1 MSQDYDVKKEAR
13 KHYLSYFKGWFILL
27 GILAVVCG
35 VMIGGKMLKGKV
47 ARTNDEA
54 PDERVYDH
62 AEVLS
67 DSEEEKLRKLIK
79 KSEAEIQADI
89 VLVTID
95 QPVEGSEARQKYG
108 YRSDDWD
115 QNMQDLADDFYDE
128 NMFGYDEEEYSGVLL
143 LMNWYSDSDGSQRGA
158 KISTLGNVY
167 EKIDDRGI
175 DRIVDAVANVI
186 VSGGSPY
193 RAYKAYVNEVVDLMD
208 IRLNIAPMWIFV
220 VAALIIPAIV
230 ALIFV
235 TSKAIGS
242 QGKVTTSVNTYVSE
256 NSRNNTTDDSFIRKS
271 VTSTRISTSS
281 SSGGSV
287 TRSGGGGGG
296 GRGGSHV
303 SSSGRTHGGGGRRF

>member
-1 MSQDYDVKKEAR
+1 MSQDYDVNKEAR
-13 KHYLSYFKGWFILL
+13 KHYLNYFKGWFILL
-27 GILAVVCG
+27 GILALICG
-35 VMIGGKMLKGKV
+35 VMIGGRVLKGKV

-108 YRSDDWD
+108 YRSDDWE
-115 QNMQDLADDFYDE
+115 QNMNDLADDFYDK
-128 NMFGYDEEEYSGVLL
+128 NMFGYDEDEYSGI
-143 LMNWYSDSDGSQRGA
+143 LMLVNWYSDSEGSQRGA
-158 KISTLGNVY
+158 ATSTNGRVY
-167 EKIDDRGI
+167 EKFGDRVNNQV
-175 DRIVDAVANVI
+175 VDAAMDVLVA
-186 VSGGSPY
+186 GGTHY
-193 RAYKAYVNEVVDLMD
+193 KAYKAYINEVVDLMD
-208 IRLNIAPMWIFV
+208 NRHHIAPMWIFV
-220 VAALIIPAIV
+220 AAALIIPPIV

-235 TSKAIGS
+235 TGKAIGS

-256 NSRNNTTDDSFIRKS
+256 NSRNNTTDDSFIRKTVS
-271 VTSTRISTSS
+271 STRISTSS
-281 SSGGSV
+281 SSGGGV

-296 GRGGSHV
+296 RGGSRV
-303 SSSGRTHGGGGRRF
+303 SSSGRTHGGASRRI

>member
-108 YRSDDWD
+108 YRSDDWE
-115 QNMQDLADDFYDE
+115 QNMNDLADDFYDK
-128 NMFGYDEEEYSGVLL
+128 NMFGYDEDEYSGI
-143 LMNWYSDSDGSQRGA
+143 LMLVNWYSDSEGSQRGA
-158 KISTLGNVY
+158 ATSTTGRVY
-167 EKIDDRGI
+167 EKFGDRENNQV
-175 DRIVDAVANVI
+175 VDAAMDVLVA
-186 VSGGSPY
+186 GGTHY
-193 RAYKAYVNEVVDLMD
+193 KAYKAYVNEVVKLMD
-208 IRLNIAPMWIFV
+208 NRLHIAPMWIFV
-220 VAALIIPAIV
+220 VAALIIPAI
-230 ALIFV
+230 ASIIFV
-235 TSKAIGS
+235 TSKAISS
-242 QGKVTTSVNTYVSE
+242 QGKTTTSVNTYVSE
-256 NSRNNTTDDSFIRKS
+256 NSRNNTTDDSFIRKTVS
-271 VTSTRISTSS
+271 STRISTSS
-281 SSGGSV
+281 SSGGGV

-296 GRGGSHV
+296 GGSRV
-303 SSSGRTHGGGGRRF
+303 SSSGRTHGGASRRI